1 MIQEAYVSYETAK
14 LLKEK
19 GFNEPCRW
27 AYDPNSSSF
36 AKNFSEPKN
45 SELSE
50 YEYSKPTQAM
60 AMRWLREVHNINIDI
75 VSIWNLKRWEYQ
87 IFVITPS
94 TAAHPY
100 VDNTLYMGYE
110 EAIDAA
116 LEYTLE
122 NLI

>member
-1 MIQEAYVSYETAK
+1 MIQEAYVSFEAAK

-50 YEYSKPTQAM
+50 YEYSKPTQQMVM
-60 AMRWLREVHNINIDI
+60 AWFREVHNINIDI

-87 IFVITPS
+87 VFIITPS
-94 TAAHPY
+94 TSENPY

-110 EAIDAA
+110 EAVEAA
-116 LEYTLE
+116 LKYCLE
-122 NLI
+122 ELI

>member
-19 GFNEPCRW
+19 GFDESCRW

-60 AMRWLREVHNINIDI
+60 AMRWLREIHNINIDI

-87 IFVITPS
+87 VFIITPS

-100 VDNTLYMGYE
+100 VDHTLYMVYE

-116 LEYTLE
+116 LGYILE